1 MRDVTKGSFNDS
13 PNNGFFE
20 IQYKEDGVYLTVH
33 PPIGKG
39 KAVEV
44 NDVISRLTQK
54 KIVYDKEM
62 VELAVQR
69 ASNVPVKI
77 GEPQEE
83 LKLDATIDVNIS
95 PDKMKATMVIR
106 PPYGGRMLTK
116 DEMMRF

>member
-1 MRDVTKGSFNDS
+1 LTKFIIKQKKGGYPHERCYESSFNDS

-69 ASNVPVKI
+69 ASNVPVK
-77 GEPQEE
+77 
-83 LKLDATIDVNIS
+83 LANLRRN
-95 PDKMKATMVIR
+95 
-106 PPYGGRMLTK
+106 LNL
-116 DEMMRF
+116 MRQ

>member
-1 MRDVTKGSFNDS
+1 
-13 PNNGFFE
+13 
-20 IQYKEDGVYLTVH
+20 
-33 PPIGKG
+33 
-39 KAVEV
+39 
-44 NDVISRLTQK
+44 
-54 KIVYDKEM
+54 M

-106 PPYGGRMLTK
+106 PLTVEECLLK
-116 DEMMRF
+116 TR

>member
-1 MRDVTKGSFNDS
+1 
-13 PNNGFFE
+13 
-20 IQYKEDGVYLTVH
+20 VH

-95 PDKMKATMVIR
+95 R
-106 PPYGGRMLTK
+106 TK
-116 DEMMRF
+116 